1 MALYRLTRE
10 PVLVAP
16 AIVVAFDGWVD
27 AGTAATTA
35 AQRVAE
41 GGQVIATFDADA
53 FFDYRA
59 RRPTLEIVDGRP
71 SELSW
76 PELSVRHARIGAR
89 DLLVLAGP
97 EPDYRWQALCDAVLD
112 LVRRLGV
119 TEWISL
125 GAIPAAVPH
134 TRPVPVMG
142 TASRAELLRG
152 GVEPGPAGILRV
164 PAAALSVLEIAI
176 EAAGIPAVGYYAQ
189 VPHYVAGPSPA
200 AAIELLRVLGRHL
213 EIEIP
218 LGPLPDEARELRARL
233 DLATAADEAT
243 RAHVER
249 LEARVDQERRP
260 TGDALIAE
268 IEQFL
273 RERGNEGRGPA

>member
-1 MALYRLTRE
+1 VALYRLTRE